1 MLGLDVPS
9 DKLEAEQSVS
19 SDDDNYKNQ
28 PIKVT
33 QDDFDRIKLIS
44 QGACKYLL
52 IYGWVRIE
60 LLGFSKIS
68 HFLGRV
74 LIEHIDM
81 KNSLDSKLQIYSIC
95 SIRTRSRK

>member
-9 DKLEAEQSVS
+9 DKQEAEQSVS

-44 QGACKYLL
+44 QGACEY
-52 IYGWVRIE
+52 
-60 LLGFSKIS
+60 
-68 HFLGRV
+68 
-74 LIEHIDM
+74 
-81 KNSLDSKLQIYSIC
+81 
-95 SIRTRSRK
+95 

>member
-1 MLGLDVPS
+1 MGPYSGLYLKNSNPKKPETQCKLEPHRYVLKMLGLDVPS

-44 QGACKYLL
+44 QGACKYSL
-52 IYGWVRIE
+52 I
-60 LLGFSKIS
+60 
-68 HFLGRV
+68 
-74 LIEHIDM
+74 
-81 KNSLDSKLQIYSIC
+81 
-95 SIRTRSRK
+95 

>member
-44 QGACKYLL
+44 QGACKYSL
-52 IYGWVRIE
+52 I
-60 LLGFSKIS
+60 
-68 HFLGRV
+68 
-74 LIEHIDM
+74 
-81 KNSLDSKLQIYSIC
+81 
-95 SIRTRSRK
+95 